1 MNPIAPLFPGPL
13 DIVGD
18 VHGEAEALR
27 DLLAR
32 LGYGADG
39 QHADGRRLVF
49 VGDLCDRGPD
59 SPAVIET
66 VMDLVHRGLAQC
78 VLGNHELNVLRGSE
92 KAGNGW
98 YFLDDHDRRRGRFV
112 DCARASDQQRDRFRD
127 FFATLP
133 LALERPDLR
142 VVHAAWHHESL
153 ESLGALDDVEGA
165 GQIYR
170 HYQEQTERYSKSA
183 ALDARLRD
191 EYRTWGRHLED
202 PDAAVP
208 LLSGIARFDALFQ
221 MSNPLRVVTSGIEAP
236 AGQSFF
242 ASGRWR
248 MVERIPWWERY
259 ADPVPV
265 VFGHYWRWYAPAVGG
280 RLSRG
285 ERNLF
290 GNAGPYDLL
299 GPGRNAICV
308 DFSVGVRYR
317 ERPRPD
323 GQPWA
328 GRLAALRWPE
338 RELLFDDGE
347 RGPLVAPAS

>member
-1 MNPIAPLFPGPL
+1 MTPIARLFSGPL

-27 DLLAR
+27 DLLDR

-39 QHADGRRLVF
+39 RHAQGRRLVF

-59 SPAVIET
+59 SPAVVET
-66 VMDLVHRGLAQC
+66 VMDLVNRGLAQC

-98 YFLDDHDRRRGRFV
+98 FFPEDHDRRRGRFV
-112 DCARASDQQRDRFRD
+112 DCTRASDEQRDRFRA

-133 LALERPDLR
+133 VALERPDLR

-153 ESLGALDDVEGA
+153 ESLGNGVDGTADQL
-165 GQIYR
+165 YR
-170 HYQEQTERYSKSA
+170 HYQDRMEQYARSP
-183 ALDARLRD
+183 ALDARMRD
-191 EYRTWGRHLED
+191 EYRAWGRHLED
-202 PDAAVP
+202 PDTEVP
-208 LLSGIARFDALFQ
+208 LLPAIARYDTLFQ
-221 MSNPLRVVTSGIEAP
+221 MSNPVRVVTSGVEAP
-236 AGQSFF
+236 AERSFY

-248 MVERIPWWERY
+248 MVERMPWWEDY
-259 ADPVPV
+259 DDPVPV
-265 VFGHYWRWYAPAVGG
+265 VFGHYWRWYTPEVGS
-280 RLSRG
+280 RFSRG
-285 ERNLF
+285 ERYLF
-290 GNAGPYDLL
+290 GSAGPYTLL
-299 GPGRNAICV
+299 GRARNAICV
-308 DFSVGVRYR
+308 DFSVGVRDR

-338 RELLFDDGE
+338 RELVFDDGE
-347 RGPLVAPAS
+347 RGPLETPVS